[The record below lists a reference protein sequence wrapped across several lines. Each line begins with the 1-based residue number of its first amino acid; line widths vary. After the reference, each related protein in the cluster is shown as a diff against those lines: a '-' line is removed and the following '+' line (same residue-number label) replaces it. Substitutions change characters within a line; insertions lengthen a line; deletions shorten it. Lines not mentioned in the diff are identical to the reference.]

1 MHSVCFQWREKGALK
16 DKNMHKE
23 QCIGPV
29 LGAFQCV
36 SMAASINRSTTVSK
50 GGGWTLLRLGAA
62 KCKPEFVAPSRG
74 RTVVVCLL
82 RRRKRFEL
90 IQMC

>member
-1 MHSVCFQWREKGALK
+1 
-16 DKNMHKE
+16 MHKE

-36 SMAASINRSTTVSK
+36 SMAASINRSATASS
-50 GGGWTLLRLGAA
+50 GWWRMDTSTGTA
-62 KCKPEFVAPSRG
+62 KCKPEFSAPSRG
-74 RTVVVCLL
+74 WTVVVCLL
-82 RRRKRFEL
+82 RHRKRFEL